1 MQVKILIVETEAI
14 TAMDLKNTLE
24 NMEFEVVS
32 TVSTGKEAILKA
44 EELKPDILL
53 MDMALN
59 GEMDSSDTAHEIMTL
74 FDIPV
79 IFLTAFLDE
88 KTIYRSKL
96 IEPSRFITKPIEYDE
111 LKTSIESA
119 IYEHSINLEL
129 KEK

>member
-1 MQVKILIVETEAI
+1 
-14 TAMDLKNTLE
+14 MDLKNTLE

-44 EELKPDILL
+44 EELKPDIIL
-53 MDMALN
+53 MDIALN

-119 IYEHSINLEL
+119 IYERAINLEL